1 MRDSYYFD
9 PLQKPK
15 KRKTRCI
22 TFRIDE
28 GVVEELTKESEQK
41 EVSLNVLVNQILK
54 RYSEWDRY
62 ENKIGVIPVPK
73 VMLTKLINKS
83 LAIAKDSGSSN
94 IEEMKKA
101 LIAEAVEIAY
111 LSLKESVLFMRS
123 DFNLFSVLYILEEY
137 MKICGLNSEHKFDE
151 GRRHIFTLQHDM
163 GENWSIFSK
172 ELLEKI
178 FVELAQVKTHITYT
192 NNTVIA
198 EVLL

>member
-1 MRDSYYFD
+1 MRDSYYVD

-28 GVVEELTKESEQK
+28 GVVQELTNESEQK

-83 LAIAKDSGSSN
+83 LTIAKDAGLSN

-101 LIAEAVEIAY
+101 LISEAVEIAY

-137 MKICGLNSEHKFDE
+137 MKVCGLYSEHKFDE
-151 GRRHIFTLQHDM
+151 GSRHVFTLQHDM

-172 ELLEKI
+172 GLLEKI
-178 FVELAQVKTHITYT
+178 FVELAQVKTNITYT

>member
-1 MRDSYYFD
+1 MRDSYYVD

-28 GVVEELTKESEQK
+28 GVVQELTNESEQK

-83 LAIAKDSGSSN
+83 LTIAKDAGLSN

-101 LIAEAVEIAY
+101 LISEAVEIAY

-123 DFNLFSVLYILEEY
+123 DFNLFSVPVYLRRI
-137 MKICGLNSEHKFDE
+137 HE
-151 GRRHIFTLQHDM
+151 GM
-163 GENWSIFSK
+163 WSLF
-172 ELLEKI
+172 
-178 FVELAQVKTHITYT
+178 
-192 NNTVIA
+192 
-198 EVLL
+198 